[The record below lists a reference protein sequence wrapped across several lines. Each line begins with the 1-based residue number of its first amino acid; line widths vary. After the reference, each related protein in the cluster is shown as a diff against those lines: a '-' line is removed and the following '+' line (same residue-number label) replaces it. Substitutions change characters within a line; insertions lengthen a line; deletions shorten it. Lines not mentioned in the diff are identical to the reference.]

1 MTYWE
6 FHLVF
11 TLPVVA
17 LLGLLTLR
25 DLRRG
30 ENLCGSLG
38 HGSSGRGTRFAAW
51 AVLAHIVIALVY
63 TTPWD
68 NYLIHSGVWGYPPG
82 RVLFTIGYVPFEEY
96 LFFVIQTV
104 IAGLFF
110 YLLAR
115 RLDAPPT
122 TFGPTQRSRIRF
134 VGSLLVLGL
143 AALGVVALASD
154 RGTYLGLI
162 LVWGTPVLALQW
174 GYGGDF
180 ISERWRLLL
189 PAVFIPTL
197 YLWVADRVAIGLDIW
212 WISPELSTGLKILG
226 LPVEEALF
234 FLMTNLFVLFGLSLA
249 LHPESVTRYRR
260 LRGLV
265 RLEPWQVLL
274 GLWALSMVPTPLVPG
289 AFPVFAYL
297 STSLLALGLLGY
309 ALGRYGVKAWLLFGL
324 AFGFGLAVEYLGET
338 TGLPFGVYR
347 YTAPGPSLF
356 GVPLLVPLGWW
367 AFTLIALSIT
377 PPGRKLFLA
386 PLAMVAWDL
395 GLDPLM
401 VSKGFWSFEGGGF
414 YYGVPLMNFVGWYLA
429 GFVLVWLMLR
439 LEPRLQRADSF
450 ELRFVFTAQAFL
462 ISVGLVFFGL
472 PVAGLVTFVAMGAF
486 ALPPLLRARAE
497 GRLLPTK

>member
-17 LLGLLTLR
+17 LLGLFTLR
-25 DLRRG
+25 DLRK
-30 ENLCGSLG
+30 NQKLSGSLG
-38 HGSSGRGTRFAAW
+38 RSARFAAW
-51 AVLAHIVIALVY
+51 AVVAHIAIALVY

-68 NYLIHSGVWGYPPG
+68 NYLIYSGVWGYLPG
-82 RVLFTIGYVPFEEY
+82 RVLFAIGYVPFEEY
-96 LFFVIQTV
+96 LFFIIQTV

-115 RLDAPPT
+115 RLNAPPT
-122 TFGPTQRSRIRF
+122 EFSPKQRSSIRF
-134 VGSLLVLGL
+134 IGSLFVLAL
-143 AALGVVALASD
+143 AALGVVALSFD

-180 ISERWRLLL
+180 ILERWRLLV
-189 PAVFIPTL
+189 PAVLIPSA
-197 YLWVADRVAIGLDIW
+197 YLWLADRIAIGLGIW
-212 WISPELSTGLKILG
+212 WINPAFSSGLKISG

-249 LHPESVTRYRR
+249 LHSEAVTRYER

-265 RLEPWQVLL
+265 KLEPYQLIL
-274 GLWALSMVPTPLVPG
+274 GLWALSMIPTPLVPG
-289 AFPVFAYL
+289 AFPLFAYL
-297 STSLLALGLLGY
+297 STSLLALGLLAY
-309 ALGRYGVKAWLLFGL
+309 AYQRYGMKSLLLFGVT
-324 AFGFGLAVEYLGET
+324 FGFGLAVEYLGET
-338 TGLPFGVYR
+338 TGLPFGVYH
-347 YTAPGPSLF
+347 YTAPGPSLL

-401 VSKGFWSFEGGGF
+401 VSKGFWAFEGGG
-414 YYGVPLMNFVGWYLA
+414 A
-429 GFVLVWLMLR
+429 
-439 LEPRLQRADSF
+439 
-450 ELRFVFTAQAFL
+450 
-462 ISVGLVFFGL
+462 
-472 PVAGLVTFVAMGAF
+472 
-486 ALPPLLRARAE
+486 LLRRTDE
-497 GRLLPTK
+497 